1 MTIEEGNRMIEE
13 NFGLLGACVK
23 HLKLT
28 KYRSVSIDDLWGV
41 VDLAA
46 VKAARAFDPA
56 KGTFSTLL
64 FATAEYDAYRVF
76 YDEPRRQKNTA
87 KVLSIEE
94 TYQISDDELEREYK
108 NSLVDYQ
115 TDVEAEALV
124 NVRQERADLA
134 APREAKMIRKRLEGY
149 KLHEIGAACGISK
162 ERVRQLIKKWY
173 QEYKKQ

>member
-23 HLKLT
+23 RLKQT
-28 KYRSVSIDDLWGV
+28 KYRFVPIDDLWGV

-56 KGTFSTLL
+56 KGDFSTLL
-64 FATAEYDAYRVF
+64 FRMAEYDAYRAF
-76 YDEPRRQKNTA
+76 YRDPRLQKNAAT
-87 KVLSIEE
+87 VFSIESICLILDNDVE
-94 TYQISDDELEREYK
+94 CEYK
-108 NSLVDYQ
+108 DALIDYW
-115 TDVEAEALV
+115 TDVEEEALV

-149 KLHEIGAACGISK
+149 KLHEIGAACGISQ